1 MAGMQ
6 ETVPSETTTLPVG
19 SYTAVI
25 DASDF
30 DLVSR
35 HHWRPLVRRKTTYAA
50 TTIRVDGVRVVVRMH
65 RLILGIT
72 DPKVLCDHKDRN
84 GLNNSRANLRIADA
98 ASNAGN
104 STGWM
109 RRSSRHKGVTFH
121 PRSGKWQVR
130 CAGKYVG
137 LYATEDEAGRAYN
150 AAAIEAF
157 GEFARLN
164 DVTAA

>member
-1 MAGMQ
+1 MTN
-6 ETVPSETTTLPVG
+6 ETATIPVG
-19 SYTAVI
+19 DFTAVI

-35 HHWRPLVRRKTTYAA
+35 HHWRPLVRRNTTYAA
-50 TTIRVDGVRVVVRMH
+50 TTIPIDGVRVVVRMH

-72 DPKVLCDHKDRN
+72 DPKILCDHEDRN
-84 GLNNSRANLRIADA
+84 GLNNTRSNLRVATTQL
-98 ASNAGN
+98 NAGN
-104 STGWM
+104 SVGWA
-109 RRSSRHKGVTFH
+109 RRASRHKGVTFY

-130 CAGKYVG
+130 CAGSYIG

-150 AAAIEAF
+150 TAAVDLF

-164 DVTAA
+164 AINTT